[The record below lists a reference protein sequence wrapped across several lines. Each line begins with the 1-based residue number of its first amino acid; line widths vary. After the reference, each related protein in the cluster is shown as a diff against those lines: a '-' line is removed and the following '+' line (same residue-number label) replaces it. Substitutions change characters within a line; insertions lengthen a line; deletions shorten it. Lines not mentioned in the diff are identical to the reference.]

1 MQRGAKTTTGTTTR
15 HREQVTND
23 GVAGTVRGVELGWF
37 LGKIR
42 FFPMAESEKFLYLF
56 TSLYHKLNMSHE
68 FQYNDFREHQQEE
81 QPKKIGQLPR
91 KIQ

>member
-1 MQRGAKTTTGTTTR
+1 MQRGAKTITGTTTR

-23 GVAGTVRGVELGWF
+23 GVAGTVWGVEAGCLS
-37 LGKIR
+37 GKIR

-56 TSLYHKLNMSHE
+56 ISLYYKLNLSHD
-68 FQYNDFREHQQEE
+68 FQYNDFGEHQGEE
-81 QPKKIGQLPR
+81 QTKEVGHLPG